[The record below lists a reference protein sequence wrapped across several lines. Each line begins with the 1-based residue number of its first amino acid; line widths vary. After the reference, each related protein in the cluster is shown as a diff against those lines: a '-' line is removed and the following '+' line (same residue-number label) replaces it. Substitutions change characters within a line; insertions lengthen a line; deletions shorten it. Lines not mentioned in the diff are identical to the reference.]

1 MSDVDPAAAAR
12 QSAGASKHAHHRGHP
27 FADRLL
33 AGAPYPLGATWDG
46 LGVNFA
52 VFSANADKI
61 ELCVFDTAGRKELA
75 RFAMPECTDEIWHG
89 YLPGAQPGMRYGY
102 RAYGTYHPKQGLRFN
117 PHKLLV
123 DPYARQLSG
132 PVHWSDSLF
141 GYRRQSN
148 RVDLSMDR
156 RDSAPAVPKSI
167 VTAESFDWS
176 LDRKP
181 NVPWTDTVIYE
192 AHVRGVSM
200 LRDDVRPPERGTFAA
215 LGEQAFIE
223 HLKRLGVTSLELLPI
238 HAFVNDRFLLAR
250 GLRNFWGY
258 NTLSYFAPETSYLS
272 GGDTNELRVAVRQL
286 HAAGIEVLL
295 DVVYN
300 HTCEADELGP
310 TLSWRGLDNASY
322 YRLVEGDERH
332 QVNDTGCGNTVNAA
346 HPRVLQMIMDSLRH
360 WATSY
365 NIDGF
370 RFDLG
375 STLGREAHGFDPGAG
390 FFDAVRQD
398 PVLNRLKLISEPW
411 DIGPG
416 GYQVGHHP
424 PGWAEWNDR
433 FRDGVRRYWR
443 GDAGQRPD
451 LASRITG
458 SAEMFNH
465 QHRRPW
471 ATVNFI
477 AAHDGFTLADV
488 VAYNDKH
495 NEANGEDNRDG
506 HNENCSA
513 NWGVEGTTDD
523 PEILAVRAR
532 VARAMLAMPF
542 ISLGTPMLLA
552 GDEFGRTQSG
562 NNNAYCQ
569 DNVVSWVDWRSANK
583 PENVVLTQYT
593 AYLARLRREHYL
605 LREPRFLYGDRDV
618 LPGVRDIE
626 WFNVDGQPPTAE
638 EWQDPNER
646 VLVCRRAGPARAPE
660 SGRAG
665 WRNEG
670 RYDERDDTRGD
681 TRDEGGDASRADPAD
696 TDVLL
701 MIFNSQRD
709 AVTITLPAP
718 ALEWDLLLDSAE
730 PTGMRSHDATD
741 PTRGT
746 VSVNAQSVVIY
757 RARNPLSLLN
767 DWLDTHATTPEAS
780 ESTPRTPRES
790 APDAAETERSDPAK
804 DRTERVT
811 AGDVFADSDAP
822 RDPSVE

>member
-1 MSDVDPAAAAR
+1 MSDVDPAAITR
-12 QSAGASKHAHHRGHP
+12 QSAATSRPLRHRGHP

-33 AGAPYPLGATWDG
+33 AGDPYPLGATWDG

-52 VFSANADKI
+52 VFSAHAEKI

-75 RFAMPECTDEIWHG
+75 CFTLPECTDEVWHG
-89 YLPGAQPGMRYGY
+89 YLPGAQPGLRYGY
-102 RAYGTYHPKQGLRFN
+102 RAYGTYNPQHGLRFN

-167 VTAESFDWS
+167 VTADAFDWS

-181 NVPWTDTVIYE
+181 NIPWTDTVIYE
-192 AHVRGVSM
+192 AHVRGLSM

-215 LGEQAFIE
+215 LGEPAFID
-223 HLKRLGVTSLELLPI
+223 HLRRIGVTTLELLPI

-286 HAAGIEVLL
+286 HAAGIEVIL

-310 TLSWRGLDNASY
+310 TLSWRGLDNSSY

-375 STLGREAHGFDPGAG
+375 TTLGRESHGFDAGSG

-398 PVLNRLKLISEPW
+398 PVLNRLKMISEPW

-416 GYQVGHHP
+416 GYQVGQHP
-424 PGWAEWNDR
+424 PGWAEWNDKY
-433 FRDGVRRYWR
+433 RDGVRRYWR

-451 LASRITG
+451 LASRLTG
-458 SAEMFNH
+458 SAELFNH

-471 ATVNFI
+471 ASINFV

-488 VAYNDKH
+488 VAYQEKH
-495 NEANGEDNRDG
+495 NEANGEDNHDG
-506 HNENCSA
+506 HNENCSS
-513 NWGVEGTTDD
+513 NWGVEGPSND
-523 PEILAVRAR
+523 PEIVATRAR
-532 VARAMLAMPF
+532 VARSILAMPF

-552 GDEFGRTQSG
+552 GDEFGRSQHG

-569 DNVVSWVDWRSANK
+569 DNVVSWIDWHAAQR
-583 PENVVLTQYT
+583 PENVELTDFVAHLT
-593 AYLARLRREHYL
+593 HLRRTHYL
-605 LREPRFLYGDRDV
+605 LREPRFLYGDREV
-618 LPGVRDIE
+618 LPGIRDIE
-626 WFNVDGQPPTAE
+626 WFGLDGRPPTAE
-638 EWQDPNER
+638 QWQDPGEQ
-646 VLVCRRAGPARAPE
+646 VLVCRRAGPLHAPQPH
-660 SGRAG
+660 AAA
-665 WRNEG
+665 
-670 RYDERDDTRGD
+670 
-681 TRDEGGDASRADPAD
+681 DAEV
-696 TDVLL
+696 DVLL
-701 MIFNSQRD
+701 LAFNPRRED
-709 AVTITLPAP
+709 ATITLPAP
-718 ALEWDLLLDSAE
+718 ALEWDVVLDSASTSSVG
-730 PTGMRSHDATD
+730 TGVATI
-741 PTRGT
+741 G
-746 VSVNAQSVVIY
+746 AQSVVIL
-757 RARNPLSLLN
+757 RARNPLSLLGEVRETN
-767 DWLDTHATTPEAS
+767 SAVSTDPNPWVPVEARTH
-780 ESTPRTPRES
+780 
-790 APDAAETERSDPAK
+790 DAATVER
-804 DRTERVT
+804 
-811 AGDVFADSDAP
+811 
-822 RDPSVE
+822 RDTVAARD